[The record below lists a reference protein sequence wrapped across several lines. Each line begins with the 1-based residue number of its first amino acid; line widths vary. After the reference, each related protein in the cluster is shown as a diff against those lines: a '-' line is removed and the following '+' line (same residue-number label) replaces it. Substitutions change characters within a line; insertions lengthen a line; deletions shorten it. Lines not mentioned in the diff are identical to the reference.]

1 MQVGGEEVTRR
12 QGAFDRAREA
22 LDASTFDA
30 ASAAGMV
37 MTRDDVIEFALAK
50 LDELIASTTPHEPA
64 SPA

>member
-1 MQVGGEEVTRR
+1 
-12 QGAFDRAREA
+12 
-22 LDASTFDA
+22 
-30 ASAAGMV
+30 MV